1 MQNWAMCKKVLAE
14 SHFFSKTWMD
24 TFPRI
29 SIDSQI

>member
-1 MQNWAMCKKVLAE
+1 MRNWAMCKKFWLNRI
-14 SHFFSKTWMD
+14 FSKTWMD

>member
-1 MQNWAMCKKVLAE
+1 MRNWAMYKKVLAE
-14 SHFFSKTWMD
+14 SAFFSKTWMD